1 MLDINVID
9 NIFKCYPSECV
20 PYENLAGKEETMKAV
35 VIHAAKDLRVE
46 ERDPGDPGAGQLDI
60 AVEAGG
66 ICGSDLHYYNHGG
79 FGTIR
84 LREPMILG
92 HEIAGTI
99 RALGQGVSGFAIGD
113 RVAVSP
119 SRPCNTCDY
128 CLKGMQNHCVRMR
141 FYGSAMPMPHI
152 QGAFRQRLIAEAWQC
167 HKVADGVSINEAA
180 FAEPFAVTLHA
191 VNRAGSLLG
200 KRVLV
205 TGCGPIG
212 ALTIL
217 AARAHGA
224 QEIIATDV
232 MDAVLVKA
240 REVGADRT
248 INVAEQ
254 AEGLAAY
261 SINKG
266 YFDVMFEASGNER
279 ALRAGLETL
288 RPRGVLMQLGLGGD
302 ISIPQNII
310 VSKEIDLRGSF
321 RFHEEFAL
329 AVDLINRQA
338 VDVKPL
344 LTGIFNLDEA
354 IKAFEIA
361 GDRSRSMKVHLAFS

>member
-1 MLDINVID
+1 MRSI
-9 NIFKCYPSECV
+9 
-20 PYENLAGKEETMKAV
+20 
-35 VIHAAKDLRVE
+35 VIHAARDLRIE
-46 ERDPGDPGAGQLDI
+46 DTDPGAAGPGQVEI
-60 AVEAGG
+60 AIEAGG

-79 FGTIR
+79 FGAIR

-92 HEIAGTI
+92 HEVAGTI
-99 RALGQGVSGFAIGD
+99 KALGSGVSGFAIGD

-119 SRPCNTCDY
+119 SRPCNACDY
-128 CLKGMQNHCVRMR
+128 CLKGQQNHCLNMR

-152 QGAFRQRLIAEAWQC
+152 QGAFRQRLVAESWQC

-212 ALTIL
+212 ALCIL

-224 QEIIATDV
+224 AEIVATDV
-232 MDAVLVKA
+232 MDAVLAKA
-240 REVGADRT
+240 SDVGADRT
-248 INVAEQ
+248 INVATD
-254 AEGLAAY
+254 GDKLAAY
-261 SINKG
+261 SANKG

-279 ALRAGLETL
+279 AVRSGLEVL
-288 RPRGVLMQLGLGGD
+288 KPRGILMQLGLGGD
-302 ISIPQNII
+302 VSIPQNL
-310 VSKEIDLRGSF
+310 VVAKEIDMRGTF

-329 AVDLINRQA
+329 AVDLINRRR

-344 LTGIFNLDEA
+344 LTGVFDLNDA
-354 IKAFEIA
+354 VAAFEAA
-361 GDRSRSMKVHLAFS
+361 GDRSRSMKVQIAF

>member
-1 MLDINVID
+1 
-9 NIFKCYPSECV
+9 
-20 PYENLAGKEETMKAV
+20 MKAV
-35 VIHAAKDLRVE
+35 VIHAAKDLRIE
-46 ERDPGDPGAGQLDI
+46 ERDPGIPEAGQVDI

-99 RALGQGVSGFAIGD
+99 RALGSGVSGLAVGD

-119 SRPCNTCDY
+119 SRPCNHCDY
-128 CLKGMQNHCVRMR
+128 CLQGLQNHCLNMR

-167 HKVADGVSINEAA
+167 HRVADGVSINEAA

-191 VNRAGSLLG
+191 VKRAGSLLG

-224 QEIIATDV
+224 REIVATDV

-240 REVGADRT
+240 REIGADRT
-248 INVAEQ
+248 INVADHPEQ
-254 AEGLAAY
+254 LAAY
-261 SINKG
+261 SANKG
-266 YFDVMFEASGNER
+266 SFDVMFEASGNER
-279 ALRAGLETL
+279 ALRAGLDVL
-288 RPRGVLMQLGLGGD
+288 RPRGILMQLGLGGD
-302 ISIPQNII
+302 IAIPQNLI

-321 RFHEEFAL
+321 RFHEEFSL
-329 AVDLINRQA
+329 AVDLIGRKI

-344 LTGIFNLDEA
+344 LTGIFSLDEA
-354 IKAFEIA
+354 VQAFETA
-361 GDRSRSMKVHLAFS
+361 GDRSRSMKVQLAFA